1 MSVCVCD
8 DDDAQR
14 VCEGR
19 RSFSAA
25 ALCGFNAQQP
35 CDTTPPPPPC
45 GAVTGCFAT
54 GSQSGTS
61 GSGCAPL
68 DRCPGCDVGTFS
80 VFNFCFVLL
89 CFSCR
94 HFHHL
99 HPDAAEKPAGVC
111 AACRSESDLRG
122 RHPPSLPPAPSS
134 SGPPPCPQRGPLPS
148 EPQPL
153 LIPPP
158 QPSLPRRRLR
168 RAGDALTGSR
178 WFPAE
183 GHVYVSFVRKSILWE
198 RGICHYTARARP
210 TYRPLQCPRFLSH
223 MKAHP
228 EDLRPAAF
236 QSSRPQP
243 PSQGTRLHTHV
254 LAAPNT
260 RVPEGCLH
268 LSPDRRRDVVQSEG
282 LSAGWSSAAVV
293 VPCPPLPV
301 TPPPAAINPTP
312 PHQNTLHP
320 ASGRKKPASPPRS
333 PPAPK
338 EDEQPQEREEAVASV
353 SEPDSELQLRPV
365 GSQLSQ
371 GSLSD
376 LSRPPSSSF
385 SRSTNLTSGR
395 SSVLSAAVTRDS
407 DPEDGSSAPQ
417 PSPVTSP
424 LLPSLPPSGSDPH
437 QPSLNI
443 PPVCEP
449 LFGQTTP
456 LSSRPTSRLHPNS
469 DKPLSSRQS
478 TRSLP
483 GEAFVDLHPSSDSDR
498 GLVPLAFPSAT
509 WSSCPSPQTT
519 SPRSGSAAG
528 LSPSPPLSRLESHR
542 WPVLPPIS
550 PVRGRCGT
558 AASHDSE
565 LSCSH
570 SHMFDELEAIAPSS
584 ISCRSQEQAS
594 DSSGGSSP
602 HRELSPGLAALTM
615 GCDSGNLGPLS
626 RVQLLLL
633 DRPEPETSPS
643 PCGLEDGFPPLEDWM
658 QYDAGLTPEGARRPL
673 TAGSISERCDS
684 AGRVQGNKS
693 DLSDEGS
700 GSPSSWIIDPSPS
713 ANMFRSSCSPC
724 PSDHSCSSVEGGPT
738 EEESDYPGRVGSSAE
753 WRSPERLDHR
763 TAETEGKM
771 EERRTKVLTLLSK
784 LQDAAPQQGGRS
796 KASSNFED
804 FDFLAKY
811 CIFSQEK
818 LEDYKRAFDE
828 EDGDGDGYISSVQ
841 ALLALKHVI
850 PSEMLSDEEEI
861 YVCRILEMVDFRMT
875 DGLVDLRLFSV
886 IASLAQKIATMDEFM
901 RSLIGS
907 MDFRSLE
914 VRLFK
919 AKRLF
924 LFLLEEPRGDDGAQQ
939 GFISAEQLL
948 LELKAGGIHLEQEP
962 AITLQ
967 LQHFPPLDLLDFLA
981 YLPLFMLIHNSV
993 ISNPLDD
1000 SSHL

>member
-1 MSVCVCD
+1 MIS
-8 DDDAQR
+8 
-14 VCEGR
+14 
-19 RSFSAA
+19 SA
-25 ALCGFNAQQP
+25 GGP
-35 CDTTPPPPPC
+35 
-45 GAVTGCFAT
+45 
-54 GSQSGTS
+54 GS
-61 GSGCAPL
+61 
-68 DRCPGCDVGTFS
+68 
-80 VFNFCFVLL
+80 
-89 CFSCR
+89 
-94 HFHHL
+94 
-99 HPDAAEKPAGVC
+99 
-111 AACRSESDLRG
+111 
-122 RHPPSLPPAPSS
+122 PPSLDSLTTHKSWFPPRGRGHFHLSLRLSLSVTRSRLGAAED
-134 SGPPPCPQRGPLPS
+134 GILLPPTGPL
-148 EPQPL
+148 L
-153 LIPPP
+153 LWSTSLSPATAPPIRAITSPNPPPPP

-183 GHVYVSFVRKSILWE
+183 GHVYVSFVRKSVLWE

-223 MKAHP
+223 MKARP
-228 EDLRPAAF
+228 EDLRPAGF

-243 PSQGTRLHTHV
+243 PSQGTKLHTHV
-254 LAAPNT
+254 LAAPKT
-260 RVPEGCLH
+260 RVLEGCLH
-268 LSPDRRRDVVQSEG
+268 LSPDRRRNVQSEG
-282 LSAGWSSAAVV
+282 LSAGWSSAVV

-312 PHQNTLHP
+312 PHQNPLRP
-320 ASGRKKPASPPRS
+320 ASGSKKHKPNTVPASPPRS
-333 PPAPK
+333 PPAPE
-338 EDEQPQEREEAVASV
+338 EDEESQEREEAAASV

-365 GSQLSQ
+365 GSQLSASPTPRSQ

-395 SSVLSAAVTRDS
+395 SSVLSAVTRDS
-407 DPEDGSSAPQ
+407 DPEDCISAPQ

-424 LLPSLPPSGSDPH
+424 LLPSLPPAGSNPH
-437 QPSLNI
+437 QPSMNN

-449 LFGQTTP
+449 LFGQTKP

-478 TRSLP
+478 TKSLP
-483 GEAFVDLHPSSDSDR
+483 GDAFVDLHPSSDSDR
-498 GLVPLAFPSAT
+498 GLVTLAFPSAT

-519 SPRSGSAAG
+519 TPRSGSAAG
-528 LSPSPPLSRLESHR
+528 LTPSPPLSRLESHR

-558 AASHDSE
+558 AASRYSD

-570 SHMFDELEAIAPSS
+570 SHVFDELEAIAPSS
-584 ISCRSQEQAS
+584 ISCLSQEQAS

-633 DRPEPETSPS
+633 DRPEPETWPS
-643 PCGLEDGFPPLEDWM
+643 PWGLEEEFPPLDDWM
-658 QYDAGLTPEGARRPL
+658 PYDAGLTSEGALRPL

-684 AGRVQGNKS
+684 AGKVQQNKS

-738 EEESDYPGRVGSSAE
+738 EEETDDPGCVGSSADR
-753 WRSPERLDHR
+753 RSPESLDHR
-763 TAETEGKM
+763 TAETERKM
-771 EERRTKVLTLLSK
+771 EERRTKVLTMLSK
-784 LQDAAPQQGGRS
+784 LQDAAPRQSGRS
-796 KASSNFED
+796 KGSSNFED

-818 LEDYKRAFDE
+818 LEDYRRAFDE
-828 EDGDGDGYISSVQ
+828 EDGDGDGYISSLQ

-850 PSEMLSDEEEI
+850 PSELLSDEEEI

-939 GFISAEQLL
+939 RFISAEQLL